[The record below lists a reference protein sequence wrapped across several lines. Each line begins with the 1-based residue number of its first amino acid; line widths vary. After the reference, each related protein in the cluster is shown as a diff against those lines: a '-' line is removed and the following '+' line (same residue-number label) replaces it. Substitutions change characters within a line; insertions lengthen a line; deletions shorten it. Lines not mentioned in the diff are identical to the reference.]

1 MSIAHSF
8 QLRLETVVAASTL
21 LGHRLEDRSRI
32 RNRQNLALL
41 ETVQEASTIPMSGN
55 RQVCDFVVAP
65 LDILVSR
72 KNGRAEF
79 HLLELN
85 GTGIGGVSNMPGQI
99 LSSVAES
106 LRQVAQKLYRPGAV
120 LLLPVSGKE
129 SNEAPRLNKLMHE
142 KMIFAEALQDGLT
155 DAGGTAWVV
164 AIDRAADEL
173 STGEVDHAFV
183 VIGYMKDFLDSCRVE
198 SDGGLTLYGR
208 PVVGAVNDRFCLNL
222 LSRFGGRIDL
232 NRFTPINGTYLAGGD
247 KGVAYRLLDQFLVA
261 NPQPHFPSR
270 VHHEHCTHREEL
282 IETVFEWL
290 RMGRRTV
297 IKPHGTGIG
306 HGIEFFLDAEEDRGE
321 IIARIDESIRTTE
334 EFYGTA
340 GGAFPYTLCE
350 FVDSD
355 SIRDPDHPLL
365 GHRFE
370 LRVVVYRDGL
380 SLKACP
386 TIAKVAS
393 ERFDAEST
401 RRSQLINNI
410 THASSTKPVDG
421 TDFMLPLCNEQT
433 LRTIGVSVEELKTL
447 CGVATRYVR
456 HVVDAIPRT
465 GLLTEKPPVVSP
477 THFAKAGNRVD
488 DLARQMTT

>member
-1 MSIAHSF
+1 MSIADPF
-8 QLRLETVVAASTL
+8 QIRLETIVAASTL
-21 LGHRLEDRSRI
+21 LGHKLEDRSRI
-32 RNRQNLALL
+32 RNRQDLALL
-41 ETVQEASTIPMSGN
+41 KTLQEASTVPMSGN
-55 RQVCDFVVAP
+55 HQVCDFVVAP
-65 LDILVSR
+65 IDILVSR
-72 KNGRAEF
+72 VDGRAEF
-79 HLLELN
+79 HVLELN

-99 LSSVAES
+99 VSTVVES

-129 SNEAPRLNKLMHE
+129 SNDAPRLNKLMHE
-142 KMIFAEALQDGLT
+142 KLIFAEALQDGFT
-155 DAGGTAWVV
+155 DAGGTASVV
-164 AIDRAADEL
+164 SIDRAADEL
-173 STGEVDHAFV
+173 STGEVDRAFV
-183 VIGYMKDFLDSCRVE
+183 VVGYMKDFLDSCRLE
-198 SDGGLTLYGR
+198 ADGGLTLYGR

-222 LSRFGGRIDL
+222 MSRLGGRVDL

-247 KGVAYRLLDQFLVA
+247 KGVAYRLLDQWLVA

-270 VHHEHCTHREEL
+270 VHHDHCSHREEL
-282 IETVFEWL
+282 IETVFDWL
-290 RMGRRTV
+290 RRGRRTV

-306 HGIEFFLDAEEDRGE
+306 HGIEFFLDADEDRGE
-321 IIARIDESIRTTE
+321 IIARIDHSIRTTE

-393 ERFDAEST
+393 ERFDAET
-401 RRSQLINNI
+401 TQRSQLINNI

-433 LRTIGVSVEELKTL
+433 LRTLGVSVEELRTL
-447 CGVATRYVR
+447 CAVATRYVR

-465 GLLTEKPPVVSP
+465 GLLTEKLPVVSLAN
-477 THFAKAGNRVD
+477 FAGAVNQID
-488 DLARQMTT
+488 DLAQQLTI

>member
-1 MSIAHSF
+1 M
-8 QLRLETVVAASTL
+8 
-21 LGHRLEDRSRI
+21 LGHKLEDRSRI
-32 RNRQNLALL
+32 RNRQDLALL
-41 ETVQEASTIPMSGN
+41 EALQAASTIPMSGN
-55 RQVCDFVVAP
+55 HQGCDFVVAP

-79 HLLELN
+79 HVLELN

-99 LSSVAES
+99 VSSVAES

-129 SNEAPRLNKLMHE
+129 SNAAPRLNKLMHE
-142 KMIFAEALQDGLT
+142 KLIFAEALQDGFT
-155 DAGGTAWVV
+155 NAGGTASVV

-173 STGEVDHAFV
+173 STGDVDHAYV
-183 VIGYMKDFLDSCRVE
+183 VIGYMKDFLDSCRLE

-232 NRFTPINGTYLAGGD
+232 NRFKPINGTYLAGGD
-247 KGVAYRLLDQFLVA
+247 KGVAYRLLDQWLVA

-270 VHHEHCTHREEL
+270 VHHDHCTNRDEL
-282 IETVFEWL
+282 IERVFDWL
-290 RMGRRTV
+290 RMGRGTV

-306 HGIEFFLDAEEDRGE
+306 HGIEFFLDAGEDRGE
-321 IIARIDESIRTTE
+321 IIARIDHSIRTTE

-355 SIRDPDHPLL
+355 TIRDPDHPLR

-380 SLKACP
+380 ALKACP
-386 TIAKVAS
+386 TIVKVAS
-393 ERFDAEST
+393 ERFDAET
-401 RRSQLINNI
+401 IQRGQLINNI

-421 TDFMLPLCNEQT
+421 TDFILPLCNEQT
-433 LRTIGVSVEELKTL
+433 LRTVGVSVEEMKTL
-447 CGVATRYVR
+447 CAVATRYVR

-465 GLLTEKPPVVSP
+465 GLLTEKPPVLSLSEFTGAVN
-477 THFAKAGNRVD
+477 TID
-488 DLARQMTT
+488 DLTQQVDHLMTR